1 MIFDEGFDSSKKHLF
16 AEYPHGVYTRFLSL
30 IPQCSDV
37 MCCERLRDAAFQS
50 HTSHVHIP

>member
-16 AEYPHGVYTRFLSL
+16 AEYPHGVYTRFFSL